1 MMWLKGMDLSK
12 SAKALV
18 SLIILFIIL
27 VTSLV
32 PKQIIVQPGAF
43 SAQGQL
49 LQDVMA
55 LKGAGGD
62 SFDGRSPYMSSIL

>member
-18 SLIILFIIL
+18 SFIILFIIL

-32 PKQIIVQPGAF
+32 PKQIIVQRGAF
-43 SAQGQL
+43 SAKGQL

-55 LKGAGGD
+55 LKGAGG
-62 SFDGRSPYMSSIL
+62 GQL